1 MLNLKIK
8 EMKKLIIGAVILLV
22 QMSFGQVTK
31 ELGDFDTVKVYDK
44 LNVKLVQS
52 SENKI
57 VIKGA
62 REAELEAVN
71 KNGIL
76 KIRMPFPKL
85 LSGNDLEVTLYYKHI
100 ELIDVNEGA
109 NVTSSEAIKAT
120 SFKVSAQEGGKINVD
135 LDVEKLNVSSVSG
148 GEITLTGKATNQD
161 AKLGAG
167 GYLLAS
173 KLSTAQTKVSV
184 SAGGK
189 ADVNASTL
197 VDAKVSAGGSIYIY
211 GKPKQINQKTV
222 FGGKIEE
229 VK

>member
-1 MLNLKIK
+1 M
-8 EMKKLIIGAVILLV
+8 IGAAILLV

-44 LNVKLVQS
+44 LSVKLVQS
-52 SENKI
+52 SENKV

-62 REAELEAVN
+62 REAEVEAVN

-76 KIRMPFPKL
+76 KLRMPFPKL
-85 LSGNDLEVTLYYKHI
+85 LSGNDLDITLYYKHL

-109 NVTSSEAIKAT
+109 NVSSKEAIKAT
-120 SFKVSAQEGGKINVD
+120 SFKVSAQEGATINVD
-135 LDVEKLNVSSVSG
+135 LDVDKLKVSSVSG
-148 GEITLTGKATNQD
+148 GSITLTGKADNQV
-161 AKLGAG
+161 ASLGAG

-173 KLSTAQTKVSV
+173 KLNTSQTTVSV

>member
-1 MLNLKIK
+1 
-8 EMKKLIIGAVILLV
+8 MKKLIIGAAILLA
-22 QMSFGQVTK
+22 QLSFGQVTK
-31 ELGDFDTVKVYDK
+31 ELGDFDSVKVFDK
-44 LNVKLVQS
+44 LSVKLVQS

-62 REAELEAVN
+62 REAEVEVVN
-71 KNGIL
+71 KAGLL
-76 KIRMPFPKL
+76 KLRMPFPKL
-85 LSGNDLEVTLYYKHI
+85 LSGDDLDITLYYKHI

-109 NVTSSEAIKAT
+109 IVSSKESIKAT
-120 SFKVSAQEGGKINVD
+120 SFKVSAQEGRNINVD
-135 LDVEKLNVSSVSG
+135 VDVEKLNVSSVSG

-173 KLSTAQTKVSV
+173 KLDTAQTKVSV

-189 ADVNASTL
+189 ADVNATTL

>member
-1 MLNLKIK
+1 
-8 EMKKLIIGAVILLV
+8 MKKLIIGAAILLV

-44 LNVKLVQS
+44 LSVKLVQS
-52 SENKI
+52 SENKV

-62 REAELEAVN
+62 REAEVEAVN

-76 KIRMPFPKL
+76 KLRMPFPKL
-85 LSGNDLEVTLYYKHI
+85 LSGNDLDITLYYKHL

-109 NVTSSEAIKAT
+109 NVTSKEAIKAT
-120 SFKVSAQEGGKINVD
+120 SFKVSAQEGATINVD
-135 LDVEKLNVSSVSG
+135 LDVDKLKVSSVSG
-148 GEITLTGKATNQD
+148 GSITLTGKAENQV
-161 AKLGAG
+161 ASLGAG

-173 KLSTAQTKVSV
+173 KLNTSQTTVSV

>member
-1 MLNLKIK
+1 
-8 EMKKLIIGAVILLV
+8 MKKLIIGAAILFV

-44 LNVKLVQS
+44 LSVKLVQS
-52 SENKI
+52 SENKL

-109 NVTSSEAIKAT
+109 EVTSNETLKAT

-135 LDVEKLNVSSVSG
+135 LDVDKLKVSSVSG
-148 GEITLTGKATNQD
+148 GEIIATGKADNLD
-161 AKLGAG
+161 ASLGAG
-167 GYLLAS
+167 GYFLGS
-173 KLSTAQTKVSV
+173 KLSTSQTKVSV

>member
-1 MLNLKIK
+1 
-8 EMKKLIIGAVILLV
+8 MKKLIIIAVVLFF
-22 QMSFGQVTK
+22 QMTFGQVTK
-31 ELGDFDTVKVYDK
+31 TLGDFDTVKVYDK
-44 LNVKLVQS
+44 LHVKLVQS
-52 SENKI
+52 SENKL

-85 LSGNDLEVTLYYKHI
+85 LSGEDLEVTLYYKHI

-109 NVTSSEAIKAT
+109 IVTSSETIKTT

-135 LDVEKLNVSSVSG
+135 LEVEKLKVSSVSG
-148 GEITLTGKATNQD
+148 GEITLAGKASNQV
-161 AKLGAG
+161 ASLGAG

-173 KLSTAQTKVSV
+173 KLETSQTTVSV

>member
-1 MLNLKIK
+1 
-8 EMKKLIIGAVILLV
+8 MKKLIIGAAILFV
-22 QMSFGQVTK
+22 QMSFGQITK
-31 ELGDFDTVKVYDK
+31 NLGDFDSVKVFDK
-44 LNVKLVQS
+44 LSVKLVQS

-62 REAELEAVN
+62 RESEVEVVN
-71 KNGIL
+71 KKGLL
-76 KIRMPFPKL
+76 KLRMPFPKL
-85 LSGNDLEVTLYYKHI
+85 LSGNDLDITVYYKHL

-109 NVTSSEAIKAT
+109 NVTSKEAIKAT
-120 SFKVSAQEGGKINVD
+120 SFKVSAQEGGTIDAN
-135 LDVEKLNVSSVSG
+135 LDVDKLKVSSVSG
-148 GEITLTGKATNQD
+148 GSITLYGKAANQD
-161 AKLGAG
+161 ASLGAG

-173 KLSTAQTKVSV
+173 KLITSQTTVSV

>member
-1 MLNLKIK
+1 
-8 EMKKLIIGAVILLV
+8 MKKLIIGAAILFV

-31 ELGDFDTVKVYDK
+31 ELGEFDTVKVYDK
-44 LNVKLVQS
+44 LSVKLVQS
-52 SENKI
+52 SENKV

-62 REAELEAVN
+62 REAEVEAVN

-76 KIRMPFPKL
+76 KLRMPFPKL
-85 LSGNDLEVTLYYKHI
+85 LSGNDLDITLYYKRI

-109 NVTSSEAIKAT
+109 EVTSKETLKAT

-135 LDVEKLNVSSVSG
+135 LNVDKLKVSSVSG
-148 GEITLTGKATNQD
+148 GEITATGKADSLD
-161 AKLGAG
+161 ASLGAG
-167 GYLLAS
+167 GYFLGS
-173 KLSTAQTKVSV
+173 KLATSQTNVSV

>member
-1 MLNLKIK
+1 
-8 EMKKLIIGAVILLV
+8 MKKLIIGAAILFV

-44 LNVKLVQS
+44 LNVKLVPS
-52 SENKI
+52 SENKV

-71 KNGIL
+71 KNGVL
-76 KIRMPFPKL
+76 KLRMPFPKL

-109 NVTSSEAIKAT
+109 EVISKDAIKAT

-135 LDVEKLNVSSVSG
+135 LDVDKLKVSSVSG
-148 GEITLTGKATNQD
+148 GEITATGKADNLE
-161 AKLGAG
+161 ASLGAG
-167 GYLLAS
+167 GYFLGS
-173 KLSTAQTKVSV
+173 KLATSQTKVSV

>member
-1 MLNLKIK
+1 
-8 EMKKLIIGAVILLV
+8 MKKLIIGAAILLV

-44 LNVKLVQS
+44 LSVKLVQS
-52 SENKI
+52 SENKV

-62 REAELEAVN
+62 REAEVEAVN

-76 KIRMPFPKL
+76 KLRMPFPKL
-85 LSGNDLEVTLYYKHI
+85 LSGNDLDITLYYKHL

-109 NVTSSEAIKAT
+109 NVSSKEAIKAT
-120 SFKVSAQEGGKINVD
+120 SFKVSAQEGATIDVNLNVD
-135 LDVEKLNVSSVSG
+135 KLKVSSVSG
-148 GEITLTGKATNQD
+148 GSITLTGKAENQV
-161 AKLGAG
+161 ASLGAG

-173 KLSTAQTKVSV
+173 KLNTSQTTVSV

>member
-1 MLNLKIK
+1 
-8 EMKKLIIGAVILLV
+8 MKKLIIIAVVLFF

-31 ELGDFDTVKVYDK
+31 TLGDFDTVKVYDK
-44 LNVKLVQS
+44 LHVKLVQS
-52 SENKI
+52 SENKL

-85 LSGNDLEVTLYYKHI
+85 LSGEDLEVTLYYKHI

-109 NVTSSEAIKAT
+109 IVTSSETIKAT

-135 LDVEKLNVSSVSG
+135 LEVEKLKVSSVSG
-148 GEITLTGKATNQD
+148 GEITLAGKASNQV
-161 AKLGAG
+161 ASLGAG

-173 KLSTAQTKVSV
+173 KLETSQTTVSV

>member
-1 MLNLKIK
+1 
-8 EMKKLIIGAVILLV
+8 MKKLLIGAAILV
-22 QMSFGQVTK
+22 AQMSFGQVTK

-44 LNVKLVQS
+44 LSVKLVQS
-52 SENKI
+52 SENKV

-62 REAELEAVN
+62 RETELEAVN

-109 NVTSSEAIKAT
+109 EVTSKETLKAT

-135 LDVEKLNVSSVSG
+135 LDVDKLNVSSVSG
-148 GEITLTGKATNQD
+148 GEITLTGKASNQD
-161 AKLGAG
+161 ASLGAG

-222 FGGKIEE
+222 LGGKIEE

>member
-1 MLNLKIK
+1 MR
-8 EMKKLIIGAVILLV
+8 KLIIGAAILFV

-44 LNVKLVQS
+44 LSVKLVQS
-52 SENKI
+52 SENK
-57 VIKGA
+57 VVVKGA

-71 KNGIL
+71 KNGVL
-76 KIRMPFPKL
+76 KLRMPFPKL
-85 LSGNDLEVTLYYKHI
+85 LSGNDLEVTLYYKHL

-109 NVTSSEAIKAT
+109 EVTSKETLKAT

-135 LDVEKLNVSSVSG
+135 LDVDKLKVSSVSG
-148 GEITLTGKATNQD
+148 GEITVTGKADNLD
-161 AKLGAG
+161 AGLGAG
-167 GYLLAS
+167 GYFLGS
-173 KLSTAQTKVSV
+173 KLSTSQTKVSV

>member
-1 MLNLKIK
+1 
-8 EMKKLIIGAVILLV
+8 MKKLIIGAAILLV

-31 ELGDFDTVKVYDK
+31 EVGDFDTVKVFDK
-44 LNVKLVQS
+44 LSVKLVQS
-52 SENKI
+52 SENKV

-62 REAELEAVN
+62 RESEVEVVN
-71 KNGIL
+71 KKGIL
-76 KIRMPFPKL
+76 KLRMPFPKL
-85 LSGNDLEVTLYYKHI
+85 LSGNDLDITLYYKHL
-100 ELIDVNEGA
+100 ELIDANEGA
-109 NVTSSEAIKAT
+109 EVISKETIKAT
-120 SFKVSAQEGGKINVD
+120 AFKVSAQEGAKINVA
-135 LDVEKLNVSSVSG
+135 LDVDKLNVSSVSG
-148 GEITLTGKATNQD
+148 GEITLTGKAANQD
-161 AKLGAG
+161 ASLGAG

-173 KLSTAQTKVSV
+173 KLSTSQTKVSV

>member
-1 MLNLKIK
+1 
-8 EMKKLIIGAVILLV
+8 MKKLIIGAAILFV

-44 LNVKLVQS
+44 LSVKLVPS
-52 SENKI
+52 SENKV
-57 VIKGA
+57 VIKGT

-76 KIRMPFPKL
+76 KLRMPFPKL
-85 LSGNDLEVTLYYKHI
+85 LSGNDLQVTLYYKHI
-100 ELIDVNEGA
+100 ELIDANEGA
-109 NVTSSEAIKAT
+109 VVTITEAIKAT
-120 SFKVSAQEGGKINVD
+120 SFKVSAQEGAKINVD
-135 LDVEKLNVSSVSG
+135 LNVDKLKVSSVSG
-148 GEITLTGKATNQD
+148 GEITATGKADNLD
-161 AKLGAG
+161 ASLGAG
-167 GYLLAS
+167 GYFLGS
-173 KLSTAQTKVSV
+173 KLATSQTKVSV

>member
-1 MLNLKIK
+1 
-8 EMKKLIIGAVILLV
+8 MKKLIIGAAIVFAQL
-22 QMSFGQVTK
+22 SFGQVTK
-31 ELGDFDTVKVYDK
+31 ELGEFDSVKVFDK
-44 LNVKLVQS
+44 LSVKLVQS

-57 VIKGA
+57 VIKGV
-62 REAELEAVN
+62 RESEVEVLN
-71 KNGIL
+71 KSGLL
-76 KIRMPFPKL
+76 KLRMPFPKL
-85 LSGNDLEVTLYYKHI
+85 LSGDDLDITVYYKHL

-109 NVTSSEAIKAT
+109 IVSSEETIKAT
-120 SFKVSAQEGGKINVD
+120 AFKVSAQEGGKINVD
-135 LDVEKLNVSSVSG
+135 VDVEKLNVSSVSG
-148 GEITLTGKATNQD
+148 GEITLSGKASNQD

-173 KLSTAQTKVSV
+173 KLITEQTNVSV

-197 VDAKVSAGGSIYIY
+197 VEAKVSAGGSIYIY
-211 GKPKQINQKTV
+211 GKPKQINQKIV

>member
-1 MLNLKIK
+1 
-8 EMKKLIIGAVILLV
+8 MKKLIIVVAILIAQL
-22 QMSFGQVTK
+22 SFSQVTK
-31 ELGDFDTVKVYDK
+31 ELGDFDSVKVFDK
-44 LNVKLVQS
+44 LHVKLVQS

-62 REAELEAVN
+62 RESELEVVN
-71 KNGIL
+71 KSGLL
-76 KIRMPFPKL
+76 KLRMPFPKL
-85 LSGNDLEVTLYYKHI
+85 LSGDDLDITLYYKHL

-109 NVTSSEAIKAT
+109 LVSSDKAIKAT
-120 SFKVSAQEGGKINVD
+120 SFKVSAQEGGKIDVD
-135 LDVEKLNVSSVSG
+135 LDVDKLNVSSVSG
-148 GEITLTGKATNQD
+148 GEITLSGKASNQV

-173 KLSTAQTKVSV
+173 KLNTSQTTVSV

>member
-1 MLNLKIK
+1 
-8 EMKKLIIGAVILLV
+8 MKKLIIGAVILLV

>member
-1 MLNLKIK
+1 
-8 EMKKLIIGAVILLV
+8 MKKLIIGSAILVAQL
-22 QMSFGQVTK
+22 SFGQVTK
-31 ELGDFDTVKVYDK
+31 ELGDFDSVKVFDK
-44 LNVKLVQS
+44 LSVKLVPS

-62 REAELEAVN
+62 RESEVEVVN
-71 KNGIL
+71 KKGLL
-76 KIRMPFPKL
+76 KLRMPFPKL
-85 LSGNDLEVTLYYKHI
+85 LSGNDLDITVYYKHI

-109 NVTSSEAIKAT
+109 TVTSSETIKAT
-120 SFKVSAQEGGKINVD
+120 AFKVSAQEGGKINVD

-148 GEITLTGKATNQD
+148 GEITISGKASNQD
-161 AKLGAG
+161 AGLGAG

-173 KLSTAQTKVSV
+173 KLTTSQTKVSV

-211 GKPKQINQKTV
+211 GNPKQINQKTV
-222 FGGKIEE
+222 LGGKIEQ

>member
-1 MLNLKIK
+1 
-8 EMKKLIIGAVILLV
+8 MKKLIIGAVILFA

-44 LNVKLVQS
+44 LSVKLVQS
-52 SENKI
+52 SENKL
-57 VIKGA
+57 VVKGA

-85 LSGNDLEVTLYYKHI
+85 LSGNDLEVTLYYKHL

-109 NVTSSEAIKAT
+109 AVNSKETIKAT

-135 LDVEKLNVSSVSG
+135 LNVDKLKVSSVSG
-148 GEITLTGKATNQD
+148 GEITVTGKADNLD
-161 AKLGAG
+161 AGLGAG
-167 GYLLAS
+167 GYFLGS
-173 KLSTAQTKVSV
+173 KLATSQTKVSV

>member
-1 MLNLKIK
+1 
-8 EMKKLIIGAVILLV
+8 MKKLIIGAVILFM

-52 SENKI
+52 SENKL

-109 NVTSSEAIKAT
+109 IVTSSEAIKAT

-135 LDVEKLNVSSVSG
+135 LDVDKLKVSSVSG
-148 GEITLTGKATNQD
+148 GEITLTGKASNLV
-161 AKLGAG
+161 ASLGAG

-173 KLSTAQTKVSV
+173 KLVTSQTTVSV

>member
-1 MLNLKIK
+1 
-8 EMKKLIIGAVILLV
+8 MKMKRLVIGVALLV
-22 QMSFGQVTK
+22 AQMSFGQVTK
-31 ELGDFDTVKVYDK
+31 ELGDFDSVKVFDK
-44 LNVKLVQS
+44 LSVKLVQS

-62 REAELEAVN
+62 RESELEMVN
-71 KNGIL
+71 KSGLL
-76 KIRMPFPKL
+76 KLRMPFPKL
-85 LSGNDLEVTLYYKHI
+85 LSGDDLDITVYYKHL

-109 NVTSSEAIKAT
+109 IVSSKETIKAT

-135 LDVEKLNVSSVSG
+135 VDVDKLNVSSVSG
-148 GEITLTGKATNQD
+148 GEITLSGKADNQD
-161 AKLGAG
+161 AKLGTG

-173 KLSTAQTKVSV
+173 KLNTFQTTVSV

-189 ADVNASTL
+189 VEVNASTL

>member
-1 MLNLKIK
+1 MR
-8 EMKKLIIGAVILLV
+8 KLIIGAAILFV

-31 ELGDFDTVKVYDK
+31 ELGDFDTVKVFDK
-44 LNVKLVQS
+44 LSVKVVQADQ
-52 SENKI
+52 NRI
-57 VIKGA
+57 VIKGS
-62 REAELEAVN
+62 REAEVEVVN

-76 KIRMPFPKL
+76 KLRMPFPKL
-85 LSGNDLEVTLYYKHI
+85 LSGNDLSVTLYYKHI
-100 ELIDVNEGA
+100 ELIDANEGA
-109 NVTSSEAIKAT
+109 TVTSNEAIKAT
-120 SFKVSAQEGGKINVD
+120 SFKVSAQEGAVINVD
-135 LDVEKLNVSSVSG
+135 LDVDKLKVSSVSG
-148 GEITLTGKATNQD
+148 GSITLTGKATNQD
-161 AKLGAG
+161 ASLGAG

-173 KLSTAQTKVSV
+173 KLETSQTTVSV

-189 ADVNASTL
+189 ADVKASTL

>member
-1 MLNLKIK
+1 
-8 EMKKLIIGAVILLV
+8 MKKLIIGAAILVAQL
-22 QMSFGQVTK
+22 SFGQVTK
-31 ELGDFDTVKVYDK
+31 ELGDFDSVKVFDK
-44 LNVKLVQS
+44 LHVKLVQS

-62 REAELEAVN
+62 RESEVEVVN
-71 KNGIL
+71 KQGLL
-76 KIRMPFPKL
+76 KLRMPFPKL
-85 LSGNDLEVTLYYKHI
+85 LSGDDLDITVYYKHL

-109 NVTSSEAIKAT
+109 VVTSKETIKAT
-120 SFKVSAQEGGKINVD
+120 SFKVSAQEGGKIDVD
-135 LDVEKLNVSSVSG
+135 VDKLNVSSVSG
-148 GEITLTGKATNQD
+148 GEITLSGKASNQD

-173 KLSTAQTKVSV
+173 KLDTAQTKVSV

>member
-1 MLNLKIK
+1 
-8 EMKKLIIGAVILLV
+8 MKKLLIGAAILV
-22 QMSFGQVTK
+22 AQMSFGQITK
-31 ELGDFDTVKVYDK
+31 NLGDFDSVKVFDK
-44 LNVKLVQS
+44 LHVKLVPS

-62 REAELEAVN
+62 RESEVEVVN
-71 KNGIL
+71 KQGLL
-76 KIRMPFPKL
+76 KLRMPFPKL
-85 LSGNDLEVTLYYKHI
+85 LSGDDLDITLYYNNI

-109 NVTSSEAIKAT
+109 MVSSTEPIKAT
-120 SFKVSAQEGGKINVD
+120 AFKVSAQEGGKINVD
-135 LDVEKLNVSSVSG
+135 LDVDKLKVSSVSG
-148 GEITLTGKATNQD
+148 GEITLTGKASNQD
-161 AKLGAG
+161 ASLGAG
-167 GYLLAS
+167 GFLLAS
-173 KLSTAQTKVSV
+173 KLVTSQTTVSV

-197 VDAKVSAGGSIYIY
+197 VEAKVSAGGSIYIY

>member
-1 MLNLKIK
+1 MR
-8 EMKKLIIGAVILLV
+8 KLIIGVAILFV

-31 ELGDFDTVKVYDK
+31 ELGDFDTVKVFDK
-44 LNVKLVQS
+44 LSVKLIQG

-62 REAELEAVN
+62 REAEVEAVN

-76 KIRMPFPKL
+76 KLRMPFPKL
-85 LSGNDLEVTLYYKHI
+85 LSGNDLDITLYYKHI

-109 NVTSSEAIKAT
+109 TVTSNEAIKAT
-120 SFKVSAQEGGKINVD
+120 SFKVSAQEGGIINVD
-135 LDVEKLNVSSVSG
+135 LNVDKLKVSSVSG
-148 GEITLTGKATNQD
+148 GSITLTGKAENQV
-161 AKLGAG
+161 ASLGAG

-173 KLSTAQTKVSV
+173 KLNTSQTTVSV

>member
-1 MLNLKIK
+1 
-8 EMKKLIIGAVILLV
+8 MKKLIIVAAILFV
-22 QMSFGQVTK
+22 QMSFGQITK
-31 ELGDFDTVKVYDK
+31 VLDNFDSVKVFDK
-44 LNVKLVQS
+44 LSVKLVQS

-57 VIKGA
+57 VIKGT
-62 REAELEAVN
+62 REAEVEVVN
-71 KNGIL
+71 KKGLL
-76 KIRMPFPKL
+76 KLRMPFPKL
-85 LSGNDLEVTLYYKHI
+85 LSGNDLDITLYYKHI

-109 NVTSSEAIKAT
+109 NVSSSETIKAT
-120 SFKVSAQEGGKINVD
+120 SFKVSAQEGGTIVANLNVD
-135 LDVEKLNVSSVSG
+135 KLKVSSVSG
-148 GEITLTGKATNQD
+148 GSITLTGKAANQD
-161 AKLGAG
+161 ASLGAG

-173 KLSTAQTKVSV
+173 KLITSQTTVSV

>member
-1 MLNLKIK
+1 
-8 EMKKLIIGAVILLV
+8 MKKLFIGAAILFV

-31 ELGDFDTVKVYDK
+31 DLGEFDTVKVYDK
-44 LNVKLVQS
+44 LSVKLVQS
-52 SENKI
+52 SENKV

-62 REAELEAVN
+62 RETELEAVN

-76 KIRMPFPKL
+76 KLRMPFPKL
-85 LSGNDLEVTLYYKHI
+85 LSGNDLQVTLYYKHI

-109 NVTSSEAIKAT
+109 EVTSNETIKAT
-120 SFKVSAQEGGKINVD
+120 SFKVSAQEGGKIDVK
-135 LDVEKLNVSSVSG
+135 LDVDKLNVSSVSG
-148 GEITLTGKATNQD
+148 GSITLTGKASNQD
-161 AKLGAG
+161 ASLGAG

-173 KLSTAQTKVSV
+173 KLSTSQTKVSV

>member
-1 MLNLKIK
+1 
-8 EMKKLIIGAVILLV
+8 MKKLIIGAAILFV

-31 ELGDFDTVKVYDK
+31 NLGDFDSVKVFDK
-44 LNVKLVQS
+44 LSVKLVQS

-62 REAELEAVN
+62 REAEVEVVN
-71 KNGIL
+71 KKGLL
-76 KIRMPFPKL
+76 KLRMPFPKL
-85 LSGNDLEVTLYYKHI
+85 LSGNDLDITVYYKHL

-109 NVTSSEAIKAT
+109 NVTSKEAIKAT
-120 SFKVSAQEGGKINVD
+120 SFKVSAQEGGTIDAN
-135 LDVEKLNVSSVSG
+135 LDVDKLKVSSVSG
-148 GEITLTGKATNQD
+148 GSITLYGKAANQD
-161 AKLGAG
+161 ASLGAG

-173 KLSTAQTKVSV
+173 KLITSQTTVSV

>member
-1 MLNLKIK
+1 
-8 EMKKLIIGAVILLV
+8 MKKLIIVAAILLV

-31 ELGDFDTVKVYDK
+31 ELGDFDSVKVFDK
-44 LNVKLVQS
+44 LSVKLVQS

-62 REAELEAVN
+62 RESEVEVVN
-71 KNGIL
+71 KKGLL
-76 KIRMPFPKL
+76 KLRMPFPKL
-85 LSGNDLEVTLYYKHI
+85 LSGNDLDITVYYKRL

-109 NVTSSEAIKAT
+109 SVSSKDVIKAT
-120 SFKVSAQEGGKINVD
+120 VFKVSAQEGGTINVELNVD
-135 LDVEKLNVSSVSG
+135 KLNVSSVSG
-148 GEITLTGKATNQD
+148 GSITLSGKADNLD
-161 AKLGAG
+161 AGLGAG

-173 KLSTAQTKVSV
+173 KLKTSQTKVSV

>member
-1 MLNLKIK
+1 
-8 EMKKLIIGAVILLV
+8 MKKLIIGAAILFV

-31 ELGDFDTVKVYDK
+31 ELGEFDTVKVYDK
-44 LNVKLVQS
+44 LSVKLVQS
-52 SENKI
+52 SENKV

-62 REAELEAVN
+62 REAEVEAVN

-76 KIRMPFPKL
+76 KLRMPFPKL
-85 LSGNDLEVTLYYKHI
+85 LSGNDLDITLYYKRI

-109 NVTSSEAIKAT
+109 EVTSKETLKAT

-135 LDVEKLNVSSVSG
+135 LNVDKLKVSSVSG
-148 GEITLTGKATNQD
+148 GEITATGKADNLD
-161 AKLGAG
+161 ASLGAG
-167 GYLLAS
+167 GYFLGS
-173 KLSTAQTKVSV
+173 KLATSQTNVSV

>member
-1 MLNLKIK
+1 
-8 EMKKLIIGAVILLV
+8 MKKLLIGAAILFV

-31 ELGDFDTVKVYDK
+31 DLGDFDSVKVFDK
-44 LNVKLVQS
+44 LSVKLVQS

-62 REAELEAVN
+62 RESEVEVVN
-71 KNGIL
+71 KKGLL
-76 KIRMPFPKL
+76 KLRMPFPKL
-85 LSGNDLEVTLYYKHI
+85 LSGNDLDITVYYKHL

-109 NVTSSEAIKAT
+109 NVTSKEAIKAT
-120 SFKVSAQEGGKINVD
+120 SFKVSAQEGATIDVN
-135 LDVEKLNVSSVSG
+135 LDVDKLKVSSVSG
-148 GEITLTGKATNQD
+148 GSITLHGKAANQD
-161 AKLGAG
+161 ASLGAG

-173 KLSTAQTKVSV
+173 KLTTSQTTVSV

>member
-1 MLNLKIK
+1 MLIIK
-8 EMKKLIIGAVILLV
+8 NKSMKKLIIGAAILLA
-22 QMSFGQVTK
+22 QMSFGQITK
-31 ELGDFDTVKVYDK
+31 DLGDFDTVKVFDK
-44 LNVKLVQS
+44 LSVKLVAS

-57 VIKGA
+57 VIKGT
-62 REAELEAVN
+62 REAEVEAVN

-76 KIRMPFPKL
+76 KLRMPFPKL
-85 LSGNDLEVTLYYKHI
+85 LSGNDLDITLYYKHL

-109 NVTSSEAIKAT
+109 TVTSTEAVKAT
-120 SFKVSAQEGGKINVD
+120 SFKVSAQEGGIIDVN
-135 LDVEKLNVSSVSG
+135 LDVDKLKVSSVSG
-148 GEITLTGKATNQD
+148 GSITLSGKAENQV
-161 AKLGAG
+161 ASLGAG

-173 KLSTAQTKVSV
+173 KLNTSQTTVSV